1 MHANLTANI
10 LNGKLFIIIY
20 SLLFCA
26 VSLRQIVFAR
36 SPIYLFYLVRV
47 VFFHMPLLFSILRT
61 PKLKKKMVLA
71 DMLLYVC
78 VLY

>member
-47 VFFHMPLLFSILRT
+47 VFFSHASFIFYIANT
-61 PKLKKKMVLA
+61 EIKKKTVLA